1 LKSSVKIITKR
12 CLILFIII
20 SSPKYLEAQIQPFD
34 SNSVK
39 IDTSKFEMRKSP
51 WGAVLRSA
59 VLPGFGQ
66 FYNESYWKIPL
77 FWGVLGYL
85 GYQWNRNNNLYI
97 QYRDKYALSTSNNP
111 TGNSTFKNIRE
122 FYKDQ
127 RDQVAVYIGLTYLLN
142 LVDAYVDA
150 HLFDFD
156 VSRSN
161 PISNYQLSLKI
172 NF

>member
-1 LKSSVKIITKR
+1 
-12 CLILFIII
+12 
-20 SSPKYLEAQIQPFD
+20 
-34 SNSVK
+34 
-39 IDTSKFEMRKSP
+39 MRKSP

-77 FWGVLGYL
+77 IWGVLGYL
-85 GYQWNRNNNLYI
+85 GYQWNRTNNLYI
-97 QYRDKYALSTSNNP
+97 QYRDEYSRSILNNQP
-111 TGNSTFKNIRE
+111 GNSIFKDIRE

-156 VSRSN
+156 IPRSN
-161 PISNYQLSLKI
+161 AISNYQLSIKI
-172 NF
+172 AF

>member
-1 LKSSVKIITKR
+1 M
-12 CLILFIII
+12 I
-20 SSPKYLEAQIQPFD
+20 SPPKYLQAQIQPFD

-39 IDTSKFEMRKSP
+39 IDTSKFEMKKSP
-51 WGAVLRSA
+51 WGAVLKSA
-59 VLPGFGQ
+59 ILPGFGQ
-66 FYNESYWKIPL
+66 FYNESYWKIPVI
-77 FWGVLGYL
+77 WGVLGYL

-97 QYRDKYALSTSNNP
+97 QNRDEYARSTLKDP
-111 TGNSTFKNIRE
+111 TSYFYKARE